1 MHPLVTVPSGQLYF
15 QSFPRLKQI
24 VCYVCVCVRH
34 IGNAFTGSYL
44 QKVNNDLFYLSGT
57 GQRQRDDARQF
68 DIFFL
73 SSDVQKGNRYYIEMN
88 FTGPLTGDLVGLYLS
103 QYQRNDQTM
112 YVSVLN

>member
-1 MHPLVTVPSGQLYF
+1 MHPLVSNLEAIVLPKLSK
-15 QSFPRLKQI
+15 RLKQI
-24 VCYVCVCVRH
+24 VRACGPYRPCIYSFLH
-34 IGNAFTGSYL
+34 PKSKIIIYFTFF
-44 QKVNNDLFYLSGT
+44 DT

-73 SSDVQKGNRYYIEMN
+73 SSDVQKGKRYYIEMN

-103 QYQRNDQTM
+103 QYQRNDETM